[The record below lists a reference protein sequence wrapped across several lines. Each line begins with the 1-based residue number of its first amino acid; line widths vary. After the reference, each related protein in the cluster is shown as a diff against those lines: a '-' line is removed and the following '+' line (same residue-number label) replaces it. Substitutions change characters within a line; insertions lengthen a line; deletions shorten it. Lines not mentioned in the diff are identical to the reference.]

1 MISQIIV
8 GYITFFRSMPQLRI
22 TRQEKTYF
30 GIYLR
35 LNQWD
40 EEEAGK
46 RRFGENYTIGILREQ
61 KLYCKYLILLVG

>member
-22 TRQEKTYF
+22 TRQERTYF

-40 EEEAGK
+40 EEQAGN
-46 RRFGENYTIGILREQ
+46 RRYCENYAIGILREE
-61 KLYCKYLILLVG
+61 KLYCKNLILLVG